1 MREKYDEFLEQKNN
15 DEERSRALMEL
26 HGEDREFAP
35 LFPMTPGEKDIHFRP
50 YLFLAQAVG
59 ILTKDRD
66 PSTGL
71 QTMVLR
77 TRNSVP
83 RALGPS
89 IDDILSKTT
98 TDVLIS
104 VKTEVKDRIS
114 TNTTDEVSGWTAN
127 IEGLIV
133 NLDKEYTSVLDPN
146 RTKQELA
153 LRSALAMIR
162 GDQ

>member
-1 MREKYDEFLEQKNN
+1 M
-15 DEERSRALMEL
+15 
-26 HGEDREFAP
+26 
-35 LFPMTPGEKDIHFRP
+35 
-50 YLFLAQAVG
+50 
-59 ILTKDRD
+59 
-66 PSTGL
+66 
-71 QTMVLR
+71 LR